1 MTEMK
6 DLGKELFFFAWLKG
20 GQMKTSASPSPSPA
34 GLPPPPPG
42 ERRNGICVK
51 TDQKVAQPAP
61 SPQAGEVVFP
71 VEQAGLEE
79 ESVERG
85 SACFCSWVCI
95 VSCRLSALCLHA
107 LQAAWPGPLAA
118 NPLF

>member
-42 ERRNGICVK
+42 ERRNGI
-51 TDQKVAQPAP
+51 
-61 SPQAGEVVFP
+61 
-71 VEQAGLEE
+71 
-79 ESVERG
+79 
-85 SACFCSWVCI
+85 
-95 VSCRLSALCLHA
+95 
-107 LQAAWPGPLAA
+107 
-118 NPLF
+118 